1 MADVVVTHPE
11 KVLFPDS
18 GITKGDLC
26 AYYEAVAPVMVPHLR
41 GRPITMER
49 FPAGIDKKGFIQKDV
64 SKGFPEW
71 LARIEIG
78 KRAGKDKDDAGVV
91 HYPLVDD
98 VRALLWMAN
107 QNSITPHVW
116 NARLPDL
123 HRPDLCVFDLDPSSD
138 EPAPLRV
145 AALAVRDLLEELG
158 LPSYVKTSG
167 SKGFHIVVPLDRLDE
182 HELAFRFAQGA
193 GAVLVKRHPA
203 LLTQEFIKADRGGR
217 IFVDTGRNAPGA
229 TFAAAYAVRP
239 KPGAPISAPC
249 TWSEI
254 EGAAVGPQTFTL
266 REMAARLREVGDL
279 WGEIEG
285 RACSLRAPM
294 AALERLLTEEDW
306 RESQAATTRRPVSRR
321 AKPRPARRG

>member
-26 AYYEAVAPVMVPHLR
+26 AYYEEVAPVMVPHLR

-123 HRPDLCVFDLDPSSD
+123 HRPDLCVFDLDPFSD

-249 TWSEI
+249 TWPEI
-254 EGAAVGPQTFTL
+254 EGAAVGPQKFTL
-266 REMAARLREVGDL
+266 RNMAARLREVGDL

-294 AALERLLTEEDW
+294 AALERLLNEEDW

-321 AKPRPARRG
+321 VKPRPARRG